1 MDDEHGAPT
10 MNGIGGSMVDMVRTA
25 LSESGHS
32 ELASL
37 VVLGNDGRPL
47 CAWPNLGRAVTT
59 EDVRLVH
66 AAMLGAYEACA
77 PDEIGDGPD
86 QFITTP
92 TGWFKAIVAMSEIAT
107 APILVVEDDP
117 GDARL
122 VLEML
127 ADADFG
133 LPTELVATLAEA
145 RRRLRQPVSCVLLD
159 LGLPDSTGLETV
171 VAVLN
176 EAPEAA
182 VVVLT
187 GLAEEQAGSQA
198 VAAGAQDYLVKGRVD
213 AAMLAH
219 ATRYAIERKQA
230 ELARIAA
237 TGQQRSVRT
246 EIDHHRPPASETE
259 R

>member
-1 MDDEHGAPT
+1 
-10 MNGIGGSMVDMVRTA
+10 
-25 LSESGHS
+25 
-32 ELASL
+32 
-37 VVLGNDGRPL
+37 
-47 CAWPNLGRAVTT
+47 
-59 EDVRLVH
+59 
-66 AAMLGAYEACA
+66 MLRAYEAYA
-77 PDEIGDGPD
+77 PEQIGNGPD
-86 QFITTP
+86 QFITTA
-92 TGWFKAIVAMSEIAT
+92 TGWYKAIVAMAEIAI

-127 ADADFG
+127 ADADLG
-133 LPTELVATLAEA
+133 LPRELVTTLAQA

-159 LGLPDSTGLETV
+159 LGLPDSAGLETV

-187 GLAEEQAGSQA
+187 GLAEQEAGSQA

-213 AAMLAH
+213 ASTLAH

-230 ELARIAA
+230 ELAGIAA
-237 TGQQRSVRT
+237 TGQRLRIRT
-246 EIDHHRPPASETE
+246 KIDPDRPATSEIEG
-259 R
+259 

>member
-1 MDDEHGAPT
+1 
-10 MNGIGGSMVDMVRTA
+10 MNGIGGSMVDIARTA
-25 LSESGHS
+25 LSENGHS

-37 VVLGNDGRPL
+37 VVLGDDGRPL
-47 CAWPNLGRAVTT
+47 CAWPKLGRAVTT

-66 AAMLGAYEACA
+66 AAVMAAYEARA

-86 QFITTP
+86 QFTRSP
-92 TGWFKAIVAMSEIAT
+92 TGWFKAIVSMTGIAT

-127 ADADFG
+127 ADADLG
-133 LPTELVATLAEA
+133 LPTELVGTLAEA

-171 VAVLN
+171 IAVLN

-187 GLAEEQAGSQA
+187 GLAEEESGSRA
-198 VAAGAQDYLVKGRVD
+198 VAAGAEDYLVKGRVD
-213 AAMLAH
+213 ASMLAH
-219 ATRYAIERKQA
+219 ATRYAIDRKQA

-237 TGQQRSVRT
+237 TGQKRGVGS

>member
-1 MDDEHGAPT
+1 MA
-10 MNGIGGSMVDMVRTA
+10 
-25 LSESGHS
+25 
-32 ELASL
+32 
-37 VVLGNDGRPL
+37 
-47 CAWPNLGRAVTT
+47 
-59 EDVRLVH
+59 
-66 AAMLGAYEACA
+66 
-77 PDEIGDGPD
+77 
-86 QFITTP
+86 
-92 TGWFKAIVAMSEIAT
+92 EIAT

-127 ADADFG
+127 ADADLG
-133 LPTELVATLAEA
+133 LPRELVATLAEA

-171 VAVLN
+171 IAVLN

-187 GLAEEQAGSQA
+187 GLAEEESGSQA

-213 AAMLAH
+213 ASMLAH

-237 TGQQRSVRT
+237 TGQSA
-246 EIDHHRPPASETE
+246 ASEQKSTITVRLRRRPSVE
-259 R
+259 TTMWDIVGRFKVPRPEWTVLVPAAGRAHQGRRT

>member
-1 MDDEHGAPT
+1 
-10 MNGIGGSMVDMVRTA
+10 MNGIGGSMVDIARTA
-25 LSESGHS
+25 LSENGHS

-37 VVLGNDGRPL
+37 VELGYDGRPL
-47 CAWPNLGRAVTT
+47 CNWPKLGRVLTT

-66 AAMLGAYEACA
+66 AAVMAAYEACA

-86 QFITTP
+86 QFTPSP
-92 TGWFKAIVAMSEIAT
+92 TGWLKAIESMPEIAT

-127 ADADFG
+127 ADADLG

-145 RRRLRQPVSCVLLD
+145 RRRLRQPVSCILLD

-171 VAVLN
+171 IAVLN
-176 EAPEAA
+176 AAPEAA

-187 GLAEEQAGSQA
+187 GLAEEKAGSQA

-213 AAMLAH
+213 ASMLAH
-219 ATRYAIERKQA
+219 ATRYAMERKQA
-230 ELARIAA
+230 EQARIAA
-237 TGQQRSVRT
+237 TGRQRSVGT
-246 EIDHHRPPASETE
+246 EIDHHRPPAPETE